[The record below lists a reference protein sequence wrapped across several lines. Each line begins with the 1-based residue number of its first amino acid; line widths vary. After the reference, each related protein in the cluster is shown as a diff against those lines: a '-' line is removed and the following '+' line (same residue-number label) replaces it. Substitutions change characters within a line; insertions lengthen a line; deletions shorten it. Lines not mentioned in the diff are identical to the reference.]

1 LINLCRKWSTI
12 RKADWSCGCVS
23 AIDSNGRTIWIADPH
38 RDEGKRFD
46 VHADEKL
53 TTFLKLEFAICAKG
67 FWVQSRT
74 QVPGGD
80 YAAQVRGAALV

>member
-1 LINLCRKWSTI
+1 
-12 RKADWSCGCVS
+12 
-23 AIDSNGRTIWIADPH
+23 
-38 RDEGKRFD
+38 